1 MFNSV
6 KDFKGYI
13 KQTLKSTK
21 ATTAPSQASI
31 WRVHNGKFQPVGNTH
46 TNGPGGSGTVIW
58 KNGIP
63 NNQQHELHKKSK
75 VEVHFV
81 LPGL

>member
-1 MFNSV
+1 MFSSV
-6 KDFKGYI
+6 KDFKDYI

-46 TNGPGGSGTVIW
+46 TNGPGGLGTVIW
-58 KNGIP
+58 KKWNSEQP
-63 NNQQHELHKKSK
+63 TARTAQKSK